1 MRAWFTF
8 RRLLMLAGFLA
19 AGAGDWF
26 LVVRRAARGSSDFL
40 CGVLCFSLAQILWTA
55 AQAREARPNLRVAVA
70 LGVPLALFASVRL
83 VQVLPPATGLAVWAY
98 AILTAVSFSVAYGTR
113 RLFYA
118 GGIGLLLV
126 SDLMIGGALLR
137 APGCGFLSGPIYLLA
152 EICLLISFVA
162 PREARF
168 DPSRRNVWPTAVL
181 YGAAAFTAFLLAAV
195 CYPGGDYNPLMK
207 MLSALGRTVVRG
219 VAWPLCHYL
228 FMLGLLLATLATAH
242 VWACLV
248 RRGTVGWR
256 VAVLSWGAAL
266 NVSGLGAI
274 LLVPEDANMTF
285 HNVGCHLAAFGGAGV
300 LFACDRPG
308 RDRAWT
314 CALLGIVS
322 FFGLCL
328 LLHGAGIVPFAPWVT
343 TTQKVLIVSFALWT
357 ADLARR
363 LRAAPLRR
371 RHKVALVAL
380 MALATAV
387 LATGTTGIAPVATS
401 PAPRS
406 EQCSC
411 ATGTTVIPLARD
423 VWAYSMS
430 RNYWGRKPWA
440 PDPCFR
446 ENVMYTGHLLQ
457 LLALY
462 ETFTGDARYWKEGF
476 EFVWDARKRVRYDM
490 RKLIDVTVWQMRN
503 GPNGGVTCEPNLMFF
518 PCNNHP
524 HVALALFARLGHG
537 DWTKDAHRW
546 EAWALAHYAD
556 PLLDVGREWR
566 VGSTANWIISRAE
579 ANGARFRALL
589 GK

>member
-1 MRAWFTF
+1 MRFP
-8 RRLLMLAGFLA
+8 
-19 AGAGDWF
+19 
-26 LVVRRAARGSSDFL
+26 S
-40 CGVLCFSLAQILWTA
+40 
-55 AQAREARPNLRVAVA
+55 RVY
-70 LGVPLALFASVRL
+70 ASVNLDAVEHNFDMMRR
-83 VQVLPPATGLAVWAY
+83 QTGDVPYCAV
-98 AILTAVSFSVAYGTR
+98 IKTDGYGH
-113 RLFYA
+113 
-118 GGIGLLLV
+118 
-126 SDLMIGGALLR
+126 
-137 APGCGFLSGPIYLLA
+137 
-152 EICLLISFVA
+152 
-162 PREARF
+162 
-168 DPSRRNVWPTAVL
+168 
-181 YGAAAFTAFLLAAV
+181 GAAAIAGRGAAV
-195 CYPGGDYNPLMK
+195 
-207 MLSALGRTVVRG
+207 
-219 VAWPLCHYL
+219 
-228 FMLGLLLATLATAH
+228 
-242 VWACLV
+242 
-248 RRGTVGWR
+248 
-256 VAVLSWGAAL
+256 
-266 NVSGLGAI
+266 
-274 LLVPEDANMTF
+274 
-285 HNVGCHLAAFGGAGV
+285 GGAGV

-343 TTQKVLIVSFALWT
+343 ATQKVLIVSFALWT

-363 LRAAPLRR
+363 HRAAPLRR

-476 EFVWDARKRVRYDM
+476 EFVWDARKRVRYDV
-490 RKLIDVTVWQMRN
+490 RKLIDVTVFQMRN
-503 GPNGGVTCEPNLMFF
+503 GPNGGVTCEPGLMFF

-537 DWTKDAHRW
+537 DWTKDARRW
-546 EAWALAHYAD
+546 EKWALAHYAK
-556 PLLDVGREWR
+556 PLLGGGALNLVYHVRSGIFYPMGNGGLDGWSLLWYEPWATDRNSALALWREAARKIDWKELDEKPDASTEEFSCCNPVDIPPVVTASFMAAAARACDDPATAARLEKVADRFLTRRDGYYFLDAGREWR
-566 VGSTANWIISRAE
+566 VGATANRIISLAE
-579 ANGARFRALL
+579 ANGTRFRALV
-589 GK
+589 K

>member
-137 APGCGFLSGPIYLLA
+137 APGCGFLSGPVYLLA

-195 CYPGGDYNPLMK
+195 CYPGGGYNPLMK